1 MDSLSLWKRE
11 VDAFP
16 VLTAE
21 QEHKLVVRI
30 AQGDQQAKKELI
42 EAHLRL
48 VSGIA
53 KRYANNEE
61 ELKDFIQEG
70 NIGLIRAAEKYAEK
84 YQPGQHYRFSTS
96 AVWRIRYSI
105 SRNMHDNKRTIRL
118 PGYLKET
125 IEQLKKVQRQLALH
139 LEHEPSLQELSDGFN
154 ALPSP
159 RMIMTPEKVVEI
171 LVWSED
177 VISLEL
183 LTENADGDT
192 TTGSGEL
199 IENTEVCVPGSESH
213 LSSIHSQIF
222 VQSLLLKSGLNPQ
235 ERKVIEMRY
244 GLGDS
249 GEAHTLE
256 QCGRELGVSKE
267 YVRQVEVRVLHKLR
281 RAMEKETYT
290 EKLAG

>member
-1 MDSLSLWKRE
+1 MDSLALWKRE

-30 AQGDQQAKKELI
+30 AQGDQQAKMELI

-84 YQPGQHYRFSTS
+84 YQPGQYRFSTS

-139 LEHEPSLQELSDGFN
+139 LEHEPSLQELSEGFN

-159 RMIMTPEKVVEI
+159 RMIMTPEKILEI

-183 LTENADGDT
+183 LTENADGDAT
-192 TTGSGEL
+192 GEL
-199 IENTEVCVPGSESH
+199 IENTEVCVPGSERH

-235 ERKVIEMRY
+235 ERRVIEMRY
-244 GLGDS
+244 GLDD

-256 QCGRELGVSKE
+256 QCGKELRVSRE
-267 YVRQVEVRVLHKLR
+267 YVRQVEVRALRKLR
-281 RAMEKETYT
+281 RAMEKETYI